1 MRLAIF
7 DTFSGAG
14 GDMIVSV
21 LTGTALNEN
30 DLRRIAGEL
39 NLSINIRVENI
50 VEKGISARRAVIVD
64 DKKVKRSY
72 TDVINL
78 INTSQLPE
86 NIKRESNKVFE
97 KMARAEGKIHGR
109 DYEKTVFHEVGSDDA
124 IFDIVASVTGLLRLK
139 EKGYSFYTTPIRL
152 GSGSVDMHHG
162 RYPVPAP
169 ATVEILKGSKLEVL
183 MEGEGELFTP
193 TAAAILSHFCKGSFR
208 QPFKIE
214 NVVYG
219 AGSRELIGKPN
230 VLRLITGK
238 MVEHDSVVVLETLID
253 DISGELVAHA
263 MEKIGEDVLDVS
275 AIPATGKKGRPAI
288 ILRAI
293 VEFSKSEEVG
303 QKIIS
308 ETGSLGVR
316 IYPVYHRLV
325 AHREVKEVE
334 VDINQTRFKVR
345 VKESGQL
352 LKPEFEDV
360 KRISETLNIPLIV
373 VYRKVLQQLGE
384 P

>member
-1 MRLAIF
+1 MRVVIF

-21 LTGTALNEN
+21 LIGTALNEN
-30 DLRRIAGEL
+30 ELYRIADEFNL
-39 NLSINIRVENI
+39 NINIRVENI
-50 VEKGISARRAVIVD
+50 VEKGINARRTVVE
-64 DKKVKRSY
+64 DKKLERTY
-72 TDVINL
+72 TEVTNL
-78 INTSQLPE
+78 ISSSQLPE
-86 NIKRESNKVFE
+86 NVKRESNKIFE
-97 KMARAEGKIHGR
+97 KMARAEGKVHGR
-109 DYEKTVFHEVGSDDA
+109 EYQNAVFHEVGSDDA
-124 IFDIVASVTGLLRLK
+124 IFDVVCAVTGLLRLK
-139 EKGYSFYTTPIRL
+139 EEGFSFYTTPIRL
-152 GSGSVDMHHG
+152 GSGSVDIHHG
-162 RYPVPAP
+162 KYPVPAP
-169 ATVEILKGSKLEVL
+169 ATVEILKNSKLEVL

-193 TAAAILSHFCKGSFR
+193 TAAAILSHFCEGTFR
-208 QPFKIE
+208 QPFKVE
-214 NVVYG
+214 DVVYG
-219 AGSRELIGKPN
+219 AGSRELSQKPN
-230 VLRLITGK
+230 VLRLMTGK
-238 MVEHDSVVVLETLID
+238 VMGHDSVVVLETLVD

-275 AIPATGKKGRPAI
+275 AIPATGKKGRPAV

-303 QKIIS
+303 EKIIS

-316 IYPVYHRLV
+316 VYPVYHRLA
-325 AHREVKEVE
+325 AHREMKEVE
-334 VDINQTRFKVR
+334 LEIDQARFKVR

-373 VYRKVLQQLGE
+373 AYRKVLQQLGE